1 MTPKSTINTVTMVV
15 EAYCQGEAIAIA
27 KKANEN
33 LFAIGDC
40 PYIYTESLDWEE
52 WLVIL
57 ADNRDEARQARE
69 KYFAKFDD

>member
-1 MTPKSTINTVTMVV
+1 MTPSINTVTMVV
-15 EAYCQGEAIAIA
+15 MAYDRAEAIAIA

-40 PYIYTESLDWEE
+40 PYIYTESLDWDE

-57 ADNRDEARQARE
+57 AQDKDASRAAYN
-69 KYFAKFDD
+69 KYFADNE